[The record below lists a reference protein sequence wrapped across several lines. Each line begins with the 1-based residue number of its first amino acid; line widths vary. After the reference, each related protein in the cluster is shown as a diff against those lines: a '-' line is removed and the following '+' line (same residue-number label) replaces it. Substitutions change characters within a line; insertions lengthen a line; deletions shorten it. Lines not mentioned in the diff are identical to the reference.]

1 MSYPWLR
8 RVVLYVVDVDSR
20 FFPHFSL
27 YRIFKRFA
35 WLNEARQRGIKSP
48 DKLFLKREFL
58 KKTGIAYRL
67 RHLLLCLKVFCH
79 RFHRR

>member
-8 RVVLYVVDVDSR
+8 RVVLYVVDVDSC

-27 YRIFKRFA
+27 HRIFKSFA

-48 DKLFLKREFL
+48 DKLFLKRDFF
-58 KKTGIAYRL
+58 KKNQALHTG
-67 RHLLLCLKVFCH
+67 
-79 RFHRR
+79 